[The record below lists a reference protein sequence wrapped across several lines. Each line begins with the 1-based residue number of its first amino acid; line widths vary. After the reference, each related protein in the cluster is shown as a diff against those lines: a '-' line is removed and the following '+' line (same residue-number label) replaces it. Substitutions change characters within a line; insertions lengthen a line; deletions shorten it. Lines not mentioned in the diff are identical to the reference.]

1 MGTSWCG
8 FFKLGGDGERE
19 FVKIIELQPKED
31 VHNKMVSMHVAT
43 FRSARLSFLLKRILC
58 LL

>member
-31 VHNKMVSMHVAT
+31 VHNKMVSMHVA
-43 FRSARLSFLLKRILC
+43 SYI
-58 LL
+58 